1 MKLDNLVLKMAVL
14 KMMLLV
20 SAFLVIRA
28 EEESKVHIHKPM
40 ETDSDPE
47 TEASK
52 SLLRRKRDYYG
63 HCTPVNTPF
72 TVDGGG
78 NTVYLDRQ
86 SPNCGLTAM
95 RSFHLVRNGAGNKV
109 RYDLSC
115 CSLPR
120 DFRCT
125 TESRHTNYNFD
136 GRGKVIYLDRHQVAC
151 PYNGFLKQFHLNRN
165 GALDMYR
172 YTYSCCTPNGSERA
186 NMRCT
191 SHSTP
196 ANSDGSGKNFVYLDR
211 HQVTCHLGYF
221 LNSFKLVRPSRGKIR
236 YNYRCCAYS
245 RNQ

>member
-95 RSFHLVRNGAGNKV
+95 RSFHLVRNGAGNHV

-120 DFRCT
+120 DFSCT
-125 TESRHTNYNFD
+125 TESRHTMFNFD
-136 GRGKVIYLDRHQVAC
+136 GKGKVVYLDRHQVTC

-165 GALDMYR
+165 GGHDMYR

-196 ANSDGSGKNFVYLDR
+196 TNSDGGGKNFVYLDR

-221 LNSFKLVRPSRGKIR
+221 LNSFRLARPSPGNIR
-236 YNYRCCAYS
+236 YDYRCCAYI